1 MSVGPK
7 QSVFRVRRVY
17 NQWVNNQTLED
28 FALRFTAKRARR
40 FSFGQLAN
48 TALGSI
54 SFLALEAIGAAI
66 TLNYGFAN
74 AAAAIVLVSAIIF
87 LLAVPL
93 CYHAATS
100 GLDIDLLTRG
110 AGFGYIGSTITSLI
124 YASFTFIFFA
134 LETAIMAS
142 ALKWVF
148 GLPLFIG
155 YVVCALVVIPLV
167 THGITFISRFQ
178 RSTQLLWLVLHIT
191 PLVFLLFRSPEV
203 LSDWVGYG
211 SGEVNM
217 HHLGAAG
224 AIIFALVAQI
234 GEQVDYLRFM
244 PEKTAENR
252 KKWWLTLLS
261 AGPGWA
267 IIGAIKM
274 LIGSLLATLA
284 IGQGLSPSD
293 ATDPTRMY
301 AIAFEYVI
309 PIEQLSII
317 IAAVFV
323 VVSQLK
329 INVTNAYAG
338 SIAWSNFFSRLT
350 HSHPGRVVWLVFNV
364 AIALILMELGI
375 YQAFEHIL
383 SGYGLLAIAWLGA
396 VVGDLAISKPLGIS
410 PKRIEF
416 IRAYLYAINPV
427 GIGAMTLA
435 VIVGLICYTGHAGA
449 TLKPQAHFITLI
461 VALLAAPCIALLTG
475 ARFYIARPN
484 LIITE
489 PPSAKTRACC
499 ICENHFEPEDLAHC
513 PAYEGAICSLCCS
526 LDARCDDVCKPKSHR
541 FAYQI
546 ERFKQ
551 VLPASLQEFVSERLA
566 YFLGLMLFAMLIS
579 GSLLAV
585 IYVNAVQFAP
595 SDIAKNGIRTV
606 LLQTFFVLQIA
617 LGVVAWLFVL
627 ANSSRRVAVEET
639 RIQTLRLMDEIA
651 AHDETDRQLQKAKE
665 QAEAANK
672 AKSRYL
678 TGLSHELRTPLN
690 SVLGYAQLLEQ
701 NPAIANDHQRQ
712 IAVIKR
718 SAEHLSDLIE
728 GLLDISKIE
737 AGRLDIHRNQVA
749 IGELIEQLGYMFRP
763 QALSKGLEF
772 NIVYL
777 SALPKLVTTDEKRLR
792 QILINLLSNAIKY
805 THQGAV
811 DFMIRYRNQVAEFT
825 IADTGIGIPSSERER
840 IFKPFERVRTPGVPQ
855 VTGTGLGL
863 TITRL
868 LVDIMGGD
876 LQLEDRCNF
885 KSTKPLAEAQSGTV
899 FTVSLMLSSIQAPA
913 KNSEPAQII
922 SGYTGE
928 RKSVLVLDDDPF
940 HRGFIF
946 EALNPL
952 GFSIFEAPDID
963 FAKTHLLLDSIDLFL
978 LDVNLPDGSGWEFA
992 KSLRERR
999 IQAPIIMVSA
1009 DAEEGYGIN
1018 DSPHN
1023 AYLIKPLKITALLDQ
1038 VQQLLKLNWQF
1049 EPAPVHDLKA
1059 SNTVAT
1065 ALPAQGGKVSIPTQ
1079 AINSG
1084 ALHDKDHALYKTIK
1098 ALGNDERAQLK
1109 AALLT
1114 VQEHA
1119 DNGDISQLRSAL
1131 SAYTAP
1137 QSANPYAEILSAIS
1151 VALLPMAERFELV
1164 MLAQILDALIYE
1176 CHTP

>member
-1 MSVGPK
+1 MNVGPK

-74 AAAAIVLVSAIIF
+74 AAAAIILVSVIIF

-93 CYHAATS
+93 CYHAATT

-155 YVVCALVVIPLV
+155 YVVCALAVIPLV

-178 RSTQLLWLVLHIT
+178 RSTQTLWLVLHIV
-191 PLVFLLFRSPEV
+191 PVVFLMTSSPSI
-203 LSDWVGYG
+203 LNDWVGFTG
-211 SGEVNM
+211 DSDGNLNL
-217 HHLGAAG
+217 HHLGAAS

-244 PEKTAENR
+244 PEKTAQNG
-252 KKWWLTLLS
+252 KKWWFTLIS

-284 IGQGLSPSD
+284 FGQGLTASE

-301 AIAFEYVI
+301 AIAFEYVV
-309 PIEQLSII
+309 PIDQLAII
-317 IAAVFV
+317 IAAIFV

-383 SGYGLLAIAWLGA
+383 SGYALLAIAWLGA

-435 VIVGLICYTGHAGA
+435 VIVGLICYTGYAGQA
-449 TLKPQAHFITLI
+449 MKPQAHFITLI
-461 VALLAAPCIALLTG
+461 IALLAAPCLAILTK

-484 LIITE
+484 LIMSQGCE
-489 PPSAKTRACC
+489 AKSHSCC
-499 ICENHFEPEDLAHC
+499 ICENTFEPEDLAHC

-541 FAYQI
+541 FGYQI
-546 ERFKQ
+546 DRLKS
-551 VLPASLQEFVSERLA
+551 VLPLSLQEFVSERLA

-595 SDIAKNGIRTV
+595 SEIAQKGIRTV

-701 NPAIANDHQRQ
+701 NPELASDHQRQ

-763 QALSKGLEF
+763 QALAKGLEF
-772 NIVYL
+772 NITYL

-805 THQGAV
+805 THKGSV

-825 IADTGIGIPSSERER
+825 VADTGIGIPVSEQER

-868 LVDIMGGD
+868 LVDIMGGELKLD
-876 LQLEDRCNF
+876 ARPNF
-885 KSTKPLAEAQSGTV
+885 SGKPLPQAQSGSV
-899 FTVSLMLSSIQAPA
+899 FTVSLMLSSIDAPT
-913 KNSEPAQII
+913 KNTEPEQII
-922 SGYTGE
+922 SGYSGE

-963 FAKTHLLLDSIDLFL
+963 FAKTHLLFDSIDLFL
-978 LDVNLPDGSGWEFA
+978 LDVNLPDGSGWDFA
-992 KSLRERR
+992 NDLRTRG

-1009 DAEEGYGIN
+1009 DAEEGYGIE
-1018 DSPHN
+1018 SAPHN
-1023 AYLIKPLKITALLDQ
+1023 AYLIKPLKIAALLHQ
-1038 VQQLLKLNWQF
+1038 VQQLLELNWQY
-1049 EPAPVHDLKA
+1049 EPAQAQLPHLQAAKHQLKKPA
-1059 SNTVAT
+1059 NQHTVDAPHT
-1065 ALPAQGGKVSIPTQ
+1065 
-1079 AINSG
+1079 
-1084 ALHDKDHALYKTIK
+1084 LHSKDHALYKTINLLSAEEKTLLLK
-1098 ALGNDERAQLK
+1098 ALQQL
-1109 AALLT
+1109 
-1114 VQEHA
+1114 QEHV
-1119 DNGDISQLRSAL
+1119 DSGNMKQLRSAL
-1131 SAYTAP
+1131 SEHTAP
-1137 QSANPYAEILSAIS
+1137 QSENPSAEIFSAIC
-1151 VALLPMAERFELV
+1151 VALLPMAERFELAL
-1164 MLAQILDALIYE
+1164 LAQTLEALIHD
-1176 CHTP
+1176 CHSA